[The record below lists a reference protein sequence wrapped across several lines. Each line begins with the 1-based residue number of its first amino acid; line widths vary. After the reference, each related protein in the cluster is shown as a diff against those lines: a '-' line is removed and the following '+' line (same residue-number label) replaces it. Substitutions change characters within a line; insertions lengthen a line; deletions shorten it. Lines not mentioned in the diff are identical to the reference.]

1 MTQDKAPNREQQ
13 GKRNGKWQAGTG
25 IRVKMTAV
33 QAEIMMQLLYSLP
46 HEAQALYKLFQPV
59 AAKQGTNPE
68 RIALQHKQA
77 AVLEQVVASEL
88 DRLTGQAWAQYRR
101 ERFSAGVLEVFGWLG
116 GLQSIWWAFCEAEG
130 QAKTKARDSQW
141 HKVKH

>member
-1 MTQDKAPNREQQ
+1 MIHGKAPNRAPQVI
-13 GKRNGKWQAGTG
+13 RNGKRQTDSG

-59 AAKQGTNPE
+59 AARQAKKPE
-68 RIALQHKQA
+68 WIALQHKQA

-101 ERFSAGVLEVFGWLG
+101 ERFSAGVLEAFGWLG

-141 HKVKH
+141 HKVRH